1 MFLIETYIFVR
12 KCTVF
17 HHQINFEKVLFL
29 TENVILPSV
38 VFNKI
43 NLLTLEMFRF
53 RRKLQFST
61 KNDKKFVILIVTFS
75 WILSIVFAIAPS
87 LIFVENFQ
95 TFFNFWICQFPFS
108 RFDKLFSHYFIT
120 RNIFHLMVSAGLLH
134 PYRGPL
140 TTGTRTLSRRL

>member
-12 KCTVF
+12 NCTVF
-17 HHQINFEKVLFL
+17 HHNIQINFEKVLIL
-29 TENVILPSV
+29 TENVILSSV

-43 NLLTLEMFRF
+43 NLSTLEMFRF

-61 KNDKKFVILIVTFS
+61 KNDRKFVILIVTFS

-87 LIFVENFQ
+87 LIFIENFQ

-120 RNIFHLMVSAGLLH
+120 RNIFHLMVPG
-134 PYRGPL
+134 
-140 TTGTRTLSRRL
+140 RTSSSVPRAPDHCYKDVV